1 MGVRVGNSKIR
12 NITVE
17 DADNILPPLESTP
30 WVRNPDWIDM
40 PDIPTGESKA
50 AFLFAVSPILQNRV
64 GLRAEDNY
72 FVDWGDGNSGYN
84 ADNTVE
90 SWVCSRV
97 ADQSLSVSRIR
108 KNC

>member
-72 FVDWGDGNSGYN
+72 FVD
-84 ADNTVE
+84 
-90 SWVCSRV
+90 
-97 ADQSLSVSRIR
+97 LSSTINRCPGCKYFFLLVHDFQFID
-108 KNC
+108 